1 MWAHLM
7 EKKEFP
13 KKENNNI
20 LDKLK
25 IGADEGRGGGS
36 KIAIFSHKTLGIVK
50 FIIGICLL
58 PFVYSVSVAFLN
70 EFGAVEK
77 LLQNYFWAG
86 AISFIII
93 YLFVYEPAIIYNK
106 GQRLLGIVFNFFKPL
121 VRVAP
126 YLLPIYTIV
135 IFILY
140 LIFSFA
146 LKTKESV
153 GYFIFLFSFSL
164 TLHLIFSAKSVRS
177 KQGDFL
183 KANYIFGFSFIYIID
198 LVLLAFCLTVIFKE
212 FSFVNF
218 FNNSFQIGKS
228 IFYTIFKQLFL

>member
-1 MWAHLM
+1 M

-13 KKENNNI
+13 QKENNNI

-25 IGADEGRGGGS
+25 IGPEPSLGGGS
-36 KIAIFSHKTLGIVK
+36 KMAVFSHRALGIVK

-58 PFVYSVSVAFLN
+58 PFVYSVSASFLN
-70 EFGAVEK
+70 EFNILEK
-77 LLQNYFWAG
+77 LFRNYFWAG
-86 AISFIII
+86 VISFIII
-93 YLFVYEPAIIYNK
+93 YLFVYEPTIIYNK
-106 GQRLLGIVFNFFKPL
+106 GQRLLGIVFQFLKPL
-121 VRVAP
+121 VKVAP

-135 IFILY
+135 IFIVY

-146 LKTKESV
+146 FKTKESI

-177 KQGDFL
+177 KKGDFL
-183 KANYIFGFSFIYIID
+183 KANYIFGFSFVYIID
-198 LVLLAFCLTVIFKE
+198 LVLLAFCLNIIFKE

-218 FNNSFQIGKS
+218 LNNSFQIGKN
-228 IFYTIFKQLFL
+228 IFSGVFKQLFL

>member
-1 MWAHLM
+1 M

-20 LDKLK
+20 LDKLN
-25 IGADEGRGGGS
+25 ISADQGRGGGS
-36 KIAIFSHKTLGIVK
+36 KIAVFSHRALGIVK

-58 PFVYSVSVAFLN
+58 PFVYSVSVSFLN
-70 EFGAVEK
+70 EFNTVEK
-77 LLQNYFWAG
+77 LFQNYFWAG
-86 AISFIII
+86 VISFIII
-93 YLFVYEPAIIYNK
+93 YLFIYEPAIIYNK

-135 IFILY
+135 IFIVY
-140 LIFSFA
+140 LIFSSA

-164 TLHLIFSAKSVRS
+164 TLHLIFSARSMHS

-183 KANYIFGFSFIYIID
+183 KGNYIFGFSFVYI
-198 LVLLAFCLTVIFKE
+198 LNLALLAFCLNIIFKE

-218 FNNSFQIGKS
+218 FNNSFQIGKN
-228 IFYTIFKQLFL
+228 IVYVIFKQLFL

>member
-1 MWAHLM
+1 M
-7 EKKEFP
+7 KESP
-13 KKENNNI
+13 KNSNI
-20 LDKLK
+20 FDKLK
-25 IGADEGRGGGS
+25 IDVEPGRGGGS
-36 KIAIFSHKTLGIVK
+36 KISGFSHRVFGIIKFILGIY
-50 FIIGICLL
+50 FL

-70 EFGAVEK
+70 EFSAVEK
-77 LLQNYFWAG
+77 TAQNYFWAG
-86 AISFIII
+86 VISFIIL
-93 YLFVYEPAIIYNK
+93 YLFVYKPVIIYNK
-106 GQRLLGIVFNFFKPL
+106 GQRLLEIVFQFFKPL
-121 VRVAP
+121 VKVAP

-140 LIFSFA
+140 LLLSLL
-146 LKTKESV
+146 LKTQESF

-164 TLHLIFSAKSVRS
+164 TLHLIFSAKSIRS

-198 LVLLAFCLTVIFKE
+198 IALLAFCLNLIFRE

-218 FNNSFQIGKS
+218 FNNSFQIGNS